1 MRFSLAK
8 RSTITRENVDEWS
21 FGAAFSVSILQHNS
35 IINSSSN
42 IPPLCHTD
50 EWCSNEPVPLSGY
63 TAVICQ
69 LYAATCVCVWVRSWG
84 EWRPSLFPS
93 EYKEMMKWSLKEV
106 WESRAKKREK
116 GHQLVSSSK
125 APLLLLTAIC
135 VTKHQHINSHTHQ
148 ASHCIAGL
156 CTVGNSDATGLNLA
170 HKLCS
175 DDHIK
180 LIDLKGKDESHRCQ
194 ALGRV
199 RLIAHLVELS
209 PHPGC
214 SSPVAAGSNSAPRYM
229 SSPTLC
235 PPPSQL
241 AHCPLPQSLLHVFPF
256 YNLLYNKNVTEH
268 IIYIIYLINT
278 IEIQKSHWE
287 YLTG

>member
-1 MRFSLAK
+1 MSEALELH
-8 RSTITRENVDEWS
+8 S
-21 FGAAFSVSILQHNS
+21 AFL
-35 IINSSSN
+35 SSN
-42 IPPLCHTD
+42 TTASSTARQTFLHYVTLMNDAVMSQCHSLVIQLSSAS
-50 EWCSNEPVPLSGY
+50 CMLRPV
-63 TAVICQ
+63 
-69 LYAATCVCVWVRSWG
+69 CVCGSVHGG